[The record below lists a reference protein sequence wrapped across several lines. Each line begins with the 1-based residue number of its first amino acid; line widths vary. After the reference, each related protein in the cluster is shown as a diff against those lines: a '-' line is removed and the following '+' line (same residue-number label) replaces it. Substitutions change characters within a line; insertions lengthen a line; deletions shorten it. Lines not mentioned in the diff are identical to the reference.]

1 MRLSDYGVSRQ
12 KQLITIFAVAN
23 AQKQGVMGARL
34 VLASRTTMFQELEQ
48 RQNAELLLTK
58 QKQSA
63 IIYHE
68 PNRIYIR
75 GAFC

>member
-1 MRLSDYGVSRQ
+1 
-12 KQLITIFAVAN
+12 
-23 AQKQGVMGARL
+23 
-34 VLASRTTMFQELEQ
+34 MFQELEQ

-75 GAFC
+75 GAFAEMMLCFISQLLR